1 MIKAYQGYL
10 IKLFLKKILIIS
22 IIFLTLVV
30 ILSIF
35 EEISFFK
42 NIDNNVFLPF
52 FLTLLNAPSILFEI
66 FPFIFLIST
75 QFFFLEL
82 INKKELEVF
91 KLNGLDNLKIIYTLF
106 FTSMV
111 LGILLVAFY
120 YSFSSKLKYLY
131 IDIKNN
137 YSNDNKYL
145 AVVTENGLWIKD
157 EIDQKILIINAN
169 QIEGQYLKEISIT
182 EFDSDFNLIRV
193 IQSDKADITE
203 NLWIIFSPNISS
215 DNENIIFEENI
226 IINTH
231 FNEEKINSLFE
242 NLSSLNVFQ
251 VIQLGKDYAA
261 LGYSTVEIKSYLHR
275 LASLPFYLSIMSIL
289 AAIIMFNITRNKPII
304 FHIILGIFISV
315 LIYYIYYLFNLL
327 GKTETIP
334 IYLSTWLPL
343 LLLIIL
349 ITAGL
354 IRINEK

>member
-10 IKLFLKKILIIS
+10 IKLFFKKIFIVS
-22 IIFLTLVV
+22 IIFLTLVI

-35 EEISFFK
+35 DEISFFK
-42 NIDNNVFLPF
+42 SIENNVIIPF

-91 KLNGLDNLKIIYTLF
+91 KLNGLNNLKIIYTLF
-106 FTSMV
+106 FSSII

-131 IDIKNN
+131 LDIKNN
-137 YSNDNKYL
+137 YANDNKYL
-145 AVVTENGLWIKD
+145 AVVTENGLWVKD
-157 EIDQKILIINAN
+157 EIDQKILIVNASK
-169 QIEGQYLKEISIT
+169 IENQYLKYLSIT
-182 EFDSDFNLIRV
+182 EFDSDFNLIRI
-193 IQSDKADITE
+193 IQSNKADITT
-203 NLWIIFSPNISS
+203 NQWIVFKPNIST
-215 DNENIIFEENI
+215 DNENVIYKENI

-231 FNEEKINSLFE
+231 FNEKKINSLFE

-275 LASLPFYLSIMSIL
+275 LASLPFYLSFMSIL
-289 AAIIMFNITRNKPII
+289 AAIIMFNIARNKPLI

-327 GKTETIP
+327 GKTEAIP
-334 IYLSTWLPL
+334 IYLSAWLPL
-343 LLLIIL
+343 LILIIL
-349 ITAGL
+349 ITIGL

>member
-1 MIKAYQGYL
+1 MIKAYQQFL
-10 IKLFLKKILIIS
+10 IKLFLKKIFIVSLV
-22 IIFLTLVV
+22 FLTLVI

-35 EEISFFK
+35 DEISFFK
-42 NIDNNVFLPF
+42 EVENNAILPF

-75 QFFFLEL
+75 QFFFLGL

-91 KLNGLDNLKIIYTLF
+91 KLNGLNNLKIIYTLF
-106 FTSMV
+106 FTSMI

-157 EIDQKILIINAN
+157 EIDQKILIVNASK
-169 QIEGQYLKEISIT
+169 IEDQYLKHLSIT

-193 IQSDKADITE
+193 IQSNKADITKDQ
-203 NLWIIFSPNISS
+203 WVIFKPSISI
-215 DNENIIFEENI
+215 DNESVIFEENI
-226 IINTH
+226 IVNTH
-231 FNEEKINSLFE
+231 FNEKKINSLFE

-251 VIQLGKDYAA
+251 VIKLGEDYAE
-261 LGYSTVEIKSYLHR
+261 LGYSTIEIKSYLHR

-289 AAIIMFNITRNKPII
+289 AAIIMFNIARNKPII

-334 IYLSTWLPL
+334 IYLSAWLPL
-343 LLLIIL
+343 LILMIL
-349 ITAGL
+349 ITVGL